1 MPVFNRA
8 DQDLPATEYDFL
20 VVGAGLLGV
29 LCAWHLRR
37 CAPGASLLLID
48 QGGLPSEE
56 GATHLSPAVHH
67 HFFAAAEHRQA
78 AAAWSE
84 TLRGLA
90 SVDDAEIRAAWQP
103 LGYWSNAPEDLALA
117 GDAGLERRIFAD
129 LCAAHPNA
137 ARLFSH
143 PPGAPFALDPRG
155 GCAHPEAVASH
166 FARGA
171 VRAGADLCLNS
182 RAAFDGPGALR
193 LERLSVNR
201 RMEVFVERRSRVRGR
216 RIIVAA
222 GAWGAGMI
230 EHQLGEAIPG
240 AGRCYQQFPR
250 IGRDPALVQCAEGDL
265 LDLPVVRDG
274 DFVLRPHRDGALLV
288 PPWPAPDPEGY
299 APTGGRFLG
308 VPVGLRREL
317 LARLVARMDDFP
329 ALSWPTL
336 NLGKTPAALRGAWD
350 ALPASGF
357 PEWHRAGEHPVWWLA
372 GGPHGFALGP
382 ACAQDLAE
390 HLAL

>member
-1 MPVFNRA
+1 MLVFNRA
-8 DQDLPATEYDFL
+8 DQNLPEKEYDFL

-29 LCAWHLRR
+29 RCAWHLRR
-37 CAPGASLLLID
+37 CAPDSSLLLID

-67 HFFAAAEHRQA
+67 HFFTAAERRRAAAEWGEALRRLA
-78 AAAWSE
+78 AA
-84 TLRGLA
+84 
-90 SVDDAEIRAAWQP
+90 DDAEARTAWRP

-117 GDAGLERRIFAD
+117 GSEGFERRTFAD

-137 ARLFSH
+137 AVLFAH
-143 PPGAPFALDPRG
+143 PPDAPFALDLRG
-155 GCAHPEAVASH
+155 GCAHPEAVAFH
-166 FARGA
+166 FARAA

-201 RMEVFVERRSRVRGR
+201 RMEAFVERRSRVRGR
-216 RIIVAA
+216 RIVVAA
-222 GAWGAGMI
+222 GAAGAGMI

-240 AGRCYQQFPR
+240 AARCYQQFPR
-250 IGRDPALVQCAEGDL
+250 IGRDPALVRRAEDDL

-274 DFVLRPHRDGALLV
+274 DFVVRPHRDGALLV

-299 APTGGRFLG
+299 VPTGGRFLG

-317 LARLVARMDDFP
+317 LARRAR
-329 ALSWPTL
+329 
-336 NLGKTPAALRGAWD
+336 RG
-350 ALPASGF
+350 
-357 PEWHRAGEHPVWWLA
+357 
-372 GGPHGFALGP
+372 GGVPP
-382 ACAQDLAE
+382 R
-390 HLAL
+390 